1 MKWGKMTSKS
11 NMKYHIKKIFSR
23 ATNFL
28 GEYLQSKLICGNYEL
43 AKLHD
48 S

>member
-11 NMKYHIKKIFSR
+11 NIKYHVKKIFSK

-28 GEYLQSKLICGNYEL
+28 SEYQSKLVCENYEL